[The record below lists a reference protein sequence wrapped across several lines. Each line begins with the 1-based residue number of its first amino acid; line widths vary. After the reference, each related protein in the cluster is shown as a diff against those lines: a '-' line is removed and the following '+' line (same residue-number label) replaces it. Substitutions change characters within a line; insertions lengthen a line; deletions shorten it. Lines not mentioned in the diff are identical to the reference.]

1 MTKLTGRVI
10 QGNRL
15 GRTIGFPTANI
26 EIACHY
32 SSSNGVYAARVRL
45 DDGREFQAMAN
56 LGHRPTV
63 TDCGALWLEA
73 NLFDFDE
80 EIYGRMIEVNLVQK
94 IRDERR
100 FESIDA
106 LRQQLTKDKQQ
117 TLKILNTMFI
127 DTTIPYRVAD
137 ISLAEWGRKEI
148 EVSEHEMPGL
158 MALRRKYG
166 KQKPLKGARIMGSLH
181 MTIQT
186 AVLIE
191 TLVELGAEVRW
202 CSCNIFS
209 TQDHAAAAIA
219 KAGVPVFAWK
229 GETLEEYWWCTAMAL
244 SFEGGKG
251 PNLIV
256 DDGGDATLLIHQG
269 FAAENDATT
278 LDREAGSYEE
288 SVIIATLRKLL
299 EEDPQ
304 KWHRTVEE
312 WKGVSEETT
321 TGVHR
326 LYQMQERG
334 ELLVPAINVNDSVTK
349 SKFDNL
355 YGCRESLA
363 DGIKRATDVMI
374 AGKVVVVCGYGDVGK
389 GCARSMRSYGA
400 RVIVTEIDPI
410 CALQAAMEGF
420 EVMRVEDALPEGNIY
435 VTTTGNC
442 DIITLEHMQGMR
454 DQAIVCNIGH
464 FDNEIQMA
472 RLEASDA
479 VKSTIKPQVDKY
491 TFPDGH
497 SIFVLA
503 EGRLVNLGCATGH
516 PSFVMSNSFTN
527 QTLAQMKLWED
538 RENPVVGVTR
548 LPKELDEEVA
558 RLHLENIGV
567 RLTTLTQK
575 QADYI
580 GVKVEGPFKAD
591 HYRY

>member
-1 MTKLTGRVI
+1 MAGGTIEGVVEHGR
-10 QGNRL
+10 RL
-15 GRTIGFPTANI
+15 GRELGFPTANM
-26 EIACHY
+26 AVPD
-32 SSSNGVYAARVRL
+32 SVTAADGVYYSRVEV
-45 DDGREFQAMAN
+45 DGTRYDAMSN
-56 LGHRPTV
+56 LGSNPSV
-63 TDCGALWLEA
+63 GGAVRHLETHIFGFGGS
-73 NLFDFDE
+73 L
-80 EIYGRMIEVNLVQK
+80 YGRTLRVELVRK

-100 FESIDA
+100 FATIGE
-106 LRQQLTKDKQQ
+106 LRAQIARDKEYILELKD
-117 TLKILNTMFI
+117 NTMYL
-127 DTTIPYRVAD
+127 DLTMPYKVAD
-137 ISLAEWGRKEI
+137 MSLAEWGRKEI
-148 EVSEHEMPGL
+148 EIAEHEMPGL
-158 MALRRKYG
+158 MAVRRKYG
-166 KQKPLKGARIMGSLH
+166 PQKPLEGVRVMGSLH

-191 TLVELGAEVRW
+191 TLVELGADVRW

-219 KAGVPVFAWK
+219 AAGVPVFAWK
-229 GETLEEYWWCTAMAL
+229 GETLPEYWWCTAMAL
-244 SFEGGKG
+244 SFPGGKG
-251 PNLIV
+251 PQLIV
-256 DDGGDATLLIHQG
+256 DDGGDATLLIHKG
-269 FAAENDATT
+269 YKAENDAST
-278 LDREAGSYEE
+278 LDYEPSSYEE
-288 SVIIATLRKLL
+288 EVILDTLKRILA
-299 EEDPQ
+299 EEPE
-304 KWHRTVEE
+304 KWHRTVAE

-326 LYQMQERG
+326 LYQMQEAG
-334 ELLVPAINVNDSVTK
+334 ELLVPAINVNDSCTK

-420 EVMRVEDALPEGNIY
+420 EVKTVESALPEGNIY
-435 VTTTGNC
+435 VTCTGNC
-442 DIITLEHMQGMR
+442 DIITLEHMEKMR

-472 RLEASDA
+472 RLEKSGA
-479 VKSTIKPQVDKY
+479 VKTNIKPQVDKF

-527 QTLAQMKLWED
+527 QCLAQMELWQ
-538 RENPVVGVTR
+538 ENLEVGVYR
-548 LPKELDEEVA
+548 LPKHLDEEVA
-558 RLHLENIGV
+558 RLHLDNLGV
-567 RLTTLTQK
+567 ELTHLTRK

-580 GVKVEGPFKAD
+580 GVDPDGPYKAE